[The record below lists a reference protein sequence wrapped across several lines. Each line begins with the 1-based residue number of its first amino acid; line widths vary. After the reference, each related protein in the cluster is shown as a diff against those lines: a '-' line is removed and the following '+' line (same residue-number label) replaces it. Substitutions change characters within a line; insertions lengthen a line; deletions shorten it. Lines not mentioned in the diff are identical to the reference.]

1 MDSGKEVTLDDGFRQ
16 LQIPLANQRF
26 VRRIVDVIGIDRF
39 VSTSTY
45 LRAVRS
51 DEGPDLRIA
60 YGWTNG
66 FVSRDEARHAAGDAQ
81 PRSRR
86 PGSVR
91 RQTSRE
97 QDPRQQ
103 RGLNKQANRHVLLPT
118 VWLRVARGRHLRE
131 LQRLTCPAAEFDR
144 HASPVRGVA
153 GAELGARV
161 VAARGRR

>member
-66 FVSRDEARHAAGDAQ
+66 FVSRDEARHAAGDAAVIDPSPDRAGQ
-81 PRSRR
+81 GLFGVRHPENKIRD
-86 PGSVR
+86 GSGASTSK
-91 RQTSRE
+91 QTGMSFCP
-97 QDPRQQ
+97 QC
-103 RGLNKQANRHVLLPT
+103 GYALL
-118 VWLRVARGRHLRE
+118 GDG
-131 LQRLTCPAAEFDR
+131 TCENCSA
-144 HASPVRGVA
+144 
-153 GAELGARV
+153 
-161 VAARGRR
+161 